1 LKGNEDLMFFK
12 HISNFNEKEE
22 KIIDAWRNKIY
33 E

>member
-1 LKGNEDLMFFK
+1 MFFK
-12 HISNFNEKEE
+12 HISNFNEKKE